1 MASDYDQR
9 ISYSEKITLN
19 ESIEIKLYTTEI
31 FLIVKIN
38 IYLFFTRYIVFY
50 TKKLK
55 LILKQSGWLLKL
67 DTLEIKLNKM

>member
-19 ESIEIKLYTTEI
+19 ELIEIKLYTTEI

-38 IYLFFTRYIVFY
+38 IYLFFTRYIY
-50 TKKLK
+50 R
-55 LILKQSGWLLKL
+55 ILYKIK
-67 DTLEIKLNKM
+67 TLAHFKAKWVVIEIRHFGN

>member
-31 FLIVKIN
+31 FLIVN
-38 IYLFFTRYIVFY
+38 IDISFCKNRYVFISY
-50 TKKLK
+50 FIQKKL
-55 LILKQSGWLLKL
+55 
-67 DTLEIKLNKM
+67 

>member
-38 IYLFFTRYIVFY
+38 IYLFFISYFIQ
-50 TKKLK
+50 KK
-55 LILKQSGWLLKL
+55 
-67 DTLEIKLNKM
+67 TLAHFKAKWVVIEIRHFGN

>member
-38 IYLFFTRYIVFY
+38 IYLFFTRYFIQ
-50 TKKLK
+50 K
-55 LILKQSGWLLKL
+55 
-67 DTLEIKLNKM
+67 TLAHFKAKWVVIEIRDFGN

>member
-38 IYLFFTRYIVFY
+38 IYLFFTRYR
-50 TKKLK
+50 
-55 LILKQSGWLLKL
+55 ILYKIK
-67 DTLEIKLNKM
+67 TLAHFKAKWVVIEIRHFGN

>member
-38 IYLFFTRYIVFY
+38 IYLFFTRYISYFIQ
-50 TKKLK
+50 KKL
-55 LILKQSGWLLKL
+55 
-67 DTLEIKLNKM
+67 

>member
-38 IYLFFTRYIVFY
+38 IYLFFTRYIY
-50 TKKLK
+50 RISYKK
-55 LILKQSGWLLKL
+55 
-67 DTLEIKLNKM
+67 TLAHFKAKWVVIEIRHFGN

>member
-38 IYLFFTRYIVFY
+38 IYLFFTRYSIQKNSSSFEGKVGGY
-50 TKKLK
+50 
-55 LILKQSGWLLKL
+55 
-67 DTLEIKLNKM
+67 

>member
-38 IYLFFTRYIVFY
+38 IYLFFTRYIY
-50 TKKLK
+50 RILYKK
-55 LILKQSGWLLKL
+55 
-67 DTLEIKLNKM
+67 TLAHFKAKWVVIEIRHFGN

>member
-1 MASDYDQR
+1 MACDYDQR

-38 IYLFFTRYIVFY
+38 IYSFLRDIYITERNSNSF
-50 TKKLK
+50 
-55 LILKQSGWLLKL
+55 
-67 DTLEIKLNKM
+67 

>member
-38 IYLFFTRYIVFY
+38 IYLFFTRYRILY
-50 TKKLK
+50 KK
-55 LILKQSGWLLKL
+55 
-67 DTLEIKLNKM
+67 TLAHFKAKWVVIEIRHFGN

>member
-38 IYLFFTRYIVFY
+38 IYLFFTRYIYIYISYFIQ
-50 TKKLK
+50 KK
-55 LILKQSGWLLKL
+55 SSSF
-67 DTLEIKLNKM
+67 

>member
-38 IYLFFTRYIVFY
+38 IYLFFTRYIY
-50 TKKLK
+50 R
-55 LILKQSGWLLKL
+55 ILYKIK
-67 DTLEIKLNKM
+67 TLAHFKAKWVVIEIRHFGN